1 MVLGTLLRAALL
13 EQQWDQM
20 NPEVPSLLSHS
31 LILSSTSNVWGH
43 TLLINTHIQLHST
56 GGTSAASLVHFQH
69 FFPGIY

>member
-1 MVLGTLLRAALL
+1 MVLGILLRVALL

-20 NPEVPSLLSHS
+20 NPQVPSHLSHS

-43 TLLINTHIQLHST
+43 TLAINTQILLHST
-56 GGTSAASLVHFQH
+56 GGTSAAFLVHFQH